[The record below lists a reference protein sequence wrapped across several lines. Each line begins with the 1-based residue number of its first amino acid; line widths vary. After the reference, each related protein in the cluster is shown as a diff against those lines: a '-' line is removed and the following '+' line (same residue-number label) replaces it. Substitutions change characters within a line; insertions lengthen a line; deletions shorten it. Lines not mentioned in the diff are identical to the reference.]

1 MQAARRKLQINKLL
15 AALACALFIL
25 LPAQSA
31 AGQPSLEIT
40 VSSQSKDHISVS
52 WTDLG
57 DVLLYFVEIRGN
69 GHYDFTTVNAGT
81 TAHTF
86 GGLKAD
92 ATYTIKMTAY
102 PESGGALV
110 ADIQAQTVAPSP
122 TAAASNTPTATP
134 TSTHTAT
141 PRTAPSAT
149 ATLPAFSISVS
160 SQSKDHITV
169 AWTDLSA
176 ALDYSLTLQP
186 ESGSK
191 TTATAAAGST
201 SHTFGSLNSNA
212 TYTVSVTARFSDGR
226 TLSAS
231 VTTKTEPEATATPTA
246 TSIPTA
252 TSTSTQSPGT
262 HPTSTSA
269 GKVYKTIN
277 RYDKVRI
284 QWDHIINDVE
294 TDLTPVYRLYRSP
307 VGLKGWEGTIITY
320 RWYEYEYTA
329 AQGMKPDT
337 EYKIWVTVADQ
348 WCRRKTCDGKPL
360 ASLDVFTFRS
370 PPKPTE
376 TPTATLP
383 AFNISVS
390 KQSKDHITVAWTD
403 LSAALDYS
411 LTLQPESGS
420 NTTATVAAGTT
431 SHTFGGL
438 NSNATYTVSI
448 TARFSDGRTLSAS
461 VTTKTEPEATA
472 TPTATATST
481 SAQVSLNGSRC
492 ELDDAINAANSDA
505 ASGSCP
511 AGDGVD
517 TITFHGDVILSGS
530 LSPPSIASDIIIQ
543 GGGHT
548 LSRLSK
554 KGMARFRLLNIH
566 SGTVVI
572 HKLTLTKGYVASYG
586 GAIYNNGTLSID
598 TSTFRNNETSYYGG
612 AIFNGGTLTI
622 SNSTFSGNETS
633 HRGGAIHNQ
642 GDLTISGSSFS
653 ENEASHK
660 GGAIYHGSRNAR
672 DEEGFGQWIGVDRAG
687 SLTVKH
693 SSFTKNSVSQTGSAI
708 LYVGDL
714 SKLSIS
720 GSSFSGNTASH
731 DNGPVWCVAHSMGAQ
746 TNAACDNIE
755 YEKVD
760 ATATPAATFT
770 PTPTPLPAFSISVS
784 KQSKDHITVAWTDLS
799 AALDY
804 TLTLQPESGKKRS
817 KTVAAGRTSHTYGGL
832 NSNATYT
839 ISITARFS
847 DGTTRTASVTTKTEP
862 EATATPSATPCRIQG
877 RIEVLGVSKDHIT
890 VRWPNYQTGK
900 AYGTSYL
907 YNVVLRGGGIVNQRS
922 LSSIYTTRTFAGL
935 QEDTVYDITVTT
947 TEMANGCISTSQTS
961 VRTAATNV
969 WIKVDNVT
977 TDSITLEWSRVNTA
991 WSYRLRVRG
1000 EDYSV
1005 AIAPSKLFYT
1015 FPGLTPDTEYT
1026 VDITVY
1032 LDDGPPKSEHM
1043 DPTQTASVSARTA
1056 ADPNYQ
1062 SPTPVP
1068 TNVITPQVNLST
1080 SDLTHDSIT
1089 VNWDWNGSPEVTSP
1103 PQLQMIDTNQRMVI
1117 HTAHAIDNKGSYAF
1131 TGLDANTKH
1140 SISFVVFPKSG
1151 KDKVLTLGYVEAFTS
1166 AEPTDTPKTPTAT
1179 QSALPKL
1186 PAPQNLRV
1194 LSGNTV
1200 AWDAVAG
1207 ADRYRV
1213 RLDPPV
1219 GERILKRVDPPQTQF
1234 TFEDVQPGTVYTVRV
1249 RAMGDEVVYRLLGDW
1264 SQSLSLTAAATS
1276 TPVPSDTPTAT
1287 PLPPQVSLS
1296 ASAVTHNSITV
1307 SWNWNGS
1314 PEVRVPPQIALDD
1327 NHNHYGADALDNAGS
1342 IVFTDLEPNTLH
1354 TYSFTVFPKNGGAG
1368 LKLSSGQVR
1377 TLSRPTAT
1385 PVPPTA
1391 SPLPPIK
1398 MTWSIVAVNGKAEAI
1413 LRWSAVSGVSSYT
1426 LQYAGSDLSS
1436 GSFSLLASATSQ
1448 RISGLNPGAVY
1459 QVTLT
1464 ANLQDGSTHT
1474 GAAHFTINIPPTDTP
1489 IPTNTPVPT
1498 ATPLPTN
1505 TPVPPSPTA
1514 TPLPSLIQTL
1524 IGYRDEQPSS
1534 SDHYKRWTRALA
1546 ALGHGSHNNP
1556 MTLQEAKNMAD
1567 KYMRSRWQPVVDA
1580 LEQAQSSHQQDQQ
1593 ATAVPPTNT
1602 PVPPTNT
1609 PIPPTNT
1616 PIPPTNTPVPPPT
1629 NTPIPPPTNT
1639 PVPPPTNTPVP
1650 PPTDTPVPQSY
1661 TVPQSLIDTL
1671 IGYTQE
1677 NYGDAHVKRWKRAL
1691 TALGHDSGEGAM
1703 TLQEAKDM
1711 ADTYSRNRWQPVI
1724 DALEKLAGE

>member
-1 MQAARRKLQINKLL
+1 MISILRRYSFLVAERAPRL
-15 AALACALFIL
+15 ALPLNLALILVMVSAML
-25 LPAQSA
+25 LPAQSV

-52 WTDLG
+52 WTDMG
-57 DVLLYFVEIRGN
+57 NVLLYYVEIRGD
-69 GHYDFTTVNAGT
+69 GHYAYTTANAGT
-81 TAHTF
+81 TTHTF
-86 GGLKAD
+86 GGLQAD
-92 ATYTIKMTAY
+92 RTYTIKMTAY
-102 PESGGALV
+102 PESGSALV
-110 ADIQAQTVAPSP
+110 ADIQARTVAPSP
-122 TAAASNTPTATP
+122 TAAPTATP
-134 TSTHTAT
+134 
-141 PRTAPSAT
+141 PP
-149 ATLPAFSISVS
+149 
-160 SQSKDHITV
+160 
-169 AWTDLSA
+169 TD
-176 ALDYSLTLQP
+176 T
-186 ESGSK
+186 
-191 TTATAAAGST
+191 
-201 SHTFGSLNSNA
+201 
-212 TYTVSVTARFSDGR
+212 
-226 TLSAS
+226 
-231 VTTKTEPEATATPTA
+231 ATATPV
-246 TSIPTA
+246 P
-252 TSTSTQSPGT
+252 
-262 HPTSTSA
+262 
-269 GKVYKTIN
+269 
-277 RYDKVRI
+277 
-284 QWDHIINDVE
+284 
-294 TDLTPVYRLYRSP
+294 
-307 VGLKGWEGTIITY
+307 
-320 RWYEYEYTA
+320 
-329 AQGMKPDT
+329 
-337 EYKIWVTVADQ
+337 
-348 WCRRKTCDGKPL
+348 
-360 ASLDVFTFRS
+360 
-370 PPKPTE
+370 
-376 TPTATLP
+376 PTATLP

-403 LSAALDYS
+403 LSAALDYT
-411 LTLQPESGS
+411 LNLQPESTPARS
-420 NTTATVAAGTT
+420 HTVAAGRS
-431 SHTFGGL
+431 SHTYGGL
-438 NSNATYTVSI
+438 NSNATYTISI

-461 VTTKTEPEATA
+461 VTSKTEPEATA
-472 TPTATATST
+472 TPTATATATPTATPTGLPELPAPQNFRVLSGNTVAWDAVAGADRYRIRLDPPVGERILKRVDPPQTQYTFDDLQPGTVYTVRVRAMGDEVVYQLLGAWSAAKQLIPAAPATATLPAFSISVSKQSKDHITVAWTDLSAALDYTLTLQPESGKKRTKTVAAGRT
-481 SAQVSLNGSRC
+481 SHTYGGLLSNATYTVSITARFGDGRTLSASVTTKTEPEASATPVPATATPTPLPLPVSLNGARC
-492 ELDDAINAANSDA
+492 TLADAIKAANSDS

-517 TITFHGDVILSGS
+517 TITFHDDVILSGS

-566 SGTVVI
+566 SGTVAI
-572 HKLTLTKGYVASYG
+572 HKLTFTKGYVASYG
-586 GAIYNNGTLSID
+586 GAIFNNGTLTID
-598 TSTFRNNETSYYGG
+598 TSTFRDNETSHYGG

-693 SSFTKNSVSQTGSAI
+693 SSFTNNSVSNTGGAI

-714 SKLSIS
+714 SQLSVS

-731 DNGPVWCVAHSMGAQ
+731 DNGPVWCVAHSRGAQ
-746 TNAACDNIE
+746 TNAACDSIE
-755 YEKVD
+755 YERVD
-760 ATATPAATFT
+760 ASATPAATFT
-770 PTPTPLPAFSISVS
+770 PTPTPLPAFNISVS
-784 KQSKDHITVAWTDLS
+784 KQSKDHITVNWTDLS

-804 TLTLQPESGKKRS
+804 TLVLQPESGKARS
-817 KTVAAGRTSHTYGGL
+817 KTVAAGRTSHTYGKL

-862 EATATPSATPCRIQG
+862 EATATPTATPCRIQG
-877 RIEVLGVSKDHIT
+877 WIDVLGVSKDHIT
-890 VRWPNYQTGK
+890 VRWPNYTTGK

-947 TEMANGCISTSQTS
+947 TEMDNGCISTSQTS
-961 VRTAATNV
+961 VRTAASNV
-969 WIKVDNVT
+969 WIKVDKVS

-991 WSYRLRVRG
+991 WSYRLKVRG

-1005 AIAPSKLFYT
+1005 AIAPDKLFYT

-1032 LDDGPPKSEHM
+1032 LDDGPPKSRQT

-1068 TNVITPQVNLST
+1068 TNAIQPQVSLST
-1080 SDLTHDSIT
+1080 SDVTHDSIT
-1089 VNWDWNGSPEVTSP
+1089 VNWEWNGSPEVTSP
-1103 PQLQMIDTNQRMVI
+1103 PQLQIIDTNKRMVV
-1117 HTAHAIDNKGSYAF
+1117 HTARAFDNTGSYVF

-1151 KDKVLTLGYVEAFTS
+1151 KDKVLTLGSVEALTS
-1166 AEPTDTPKTPTAT
+1166 AEPTDTPKTLTATPTATPTAT
-1179 QSALPKL
+1179 QTALPKL
-1186 PAPQNLRV
+1186 SPPQNLRV

-1200 AWDAVAG
+1200 AWDAVAD

-1219 GERILKRVDPPQTQF
+1219 GERILKRVDSPQTQY
-1234 TFEDVQPGTVYTVRV
+1234 TFENLQPGTVYTVRV
-1249 RAMGDEVVYRLLGDW
+1249 RAMSDEGSFIWFGDW

-1327 NHNHYGADALDNAGS
+1327 NQNNNHYGADARANKGS

-1354 TYSFTVFPKNGGAG
+1354 TFSFTVFPKSGGAG
-1368 LKLSSGQVR
+1368 VTLSSGQVR

-1391 SPLPPIK
+1391 TPLPPIK
-1398 MTWSIVAVNGKAEAI
+1398 MTWAMISFFDSEAEAI
-1413 LRWSAVSGVSSYT
+1413 LNWSAVSGVSSYT

-1448 RISGLNPGAVY
+1448 RISGLSLGVVY
-1459 QVTLT
+1459 QATLT
-1464 ANLQDGSTHT
+1464 AHLNDGGTHI
-1474 GAAHFTINIPPTDTP
+1474 GAAHFSLTVPATDTP
-1489 IPTNTPVPT
+1489 IPTNTPIPT

-1505 TPVPPSPTA
+1505 TPIPTNTPVPQPTA
-1514 TPLPSLIQTL
+1514 TQQPSGPYATLISTL
-1524 IGYRDEQPSS
+1524 IGYTQENYGDAHVE
-1534 SDHYKRWTRALA
+1534 RWTRALA
-1546 ALGHGSHNNP
+1546 ALGWGSHTNP
-1556 MTLQEAKNMAD
+1556 MTLAEAKDMAD
-1567 KYMRSRWQPVVDA
+1567 TYSRNRWQPVVDA
-1580 LEQAQSSHQQDQQ
+1580 LTLLQGSQKSQQQ
-1593 ATAVPPTNT
+1593 ATSVPPTNT
-1602 PVPPTNT
+1602 PVPPTAT
-1609 PIPPTNT
+1609 PVPPTNT
-1616 PIPPTNTPVPPPT
+1616 PLPTATPVPTNTPVPTTSTPVPTDTPVPPPT
-1629 NTPIPPPTNT
+1629 NTAVPTAY
-1639 PVPPPTNTPVP
+1639 
-1650 PPTDTPVPQSY
+1650 Q
-1661 TVPQSLIDTL
+1661 VPQSLIDTL

-1691 TALGHDSGEGAM
+1691 AALGHDSGETAM
-1703 TLQEAKDM
+1703 TLDEAKDM
-1711 ADTYSRNRWQPVI
+1711 ADSYSRNRWQPVI
-1724 DALEKLAGE
+1724 DALEKLGN

>member
-1 MQAARRKLQINKLL
+1 M
-15 AALACALFIL
+15 
-25 LPAQSA
+25 
-31 AGQPSLEIT
+31 
-40 VSSQSKDHISVS
+40 
-52 WTDLG
+52 
-57 DVLLYFVEIRGN
+57 LLYFVEIRGA
-69 GHYDFTTVNAGT
+69 GHYDFTTANAGT

-141 PRTAPSAT
+141 PTTAPSAT
-149 ATLPAFSISVS
+149 ATLPAFNISVA

-186 ESGSK
+186 ESTQAITK
-191 TTATAAAGST
+191 TVAAGTS
-201 SHTFGSLNSNA
+201 SHTFGS
-212 TYTVSVTARFSDGR
+212 
-226 TLSAS
+226 
-231 VTTKTEPEATATPTA
+231 
-246 TSIPTA
+246 
-252 TSTSTQSPGT
+252 
-262 HPTSTSA
+262 
-269 GKVYKTIN
+269 
-277 RYDKVRI
+277 
-284 QWDHIINDVE
+284 
-294 TDLTPVYRLYRSP
+294 
-307 VGLKGWEGTIITY
+307 
-320 RWYEYEYTA
+320 
-329 AQGMKPDT
+329 
-337 EYKIWVTVADQ
+337 
-348 WCRRKTCDGKPL
+348 
-360 ASLDVFTFRS
+360 
-370 PPKPTE
+370 
-376 TPTATLP
+376 
-383 AFNISVS
+383 
-390 KQSKDHITVAWTD
+390 
-403 LSAALDYS
+403 
-411 LTLQPESGS
+411 
-420 NTTATVAAGTT
+420 
-431 SHTFGGL
+431 L

-472 TPTATATST
+472 TPTATNTPFSAATPTPTGLSELPAPQNFRVLSGNTVAWDAVAGADRYRVRLDPPVGERILKRVDPPQTQYTFEDLQPGTVYTVRVRAMGDEVVYQLLGAWSVARQLIPTATPTATLPAFNISVSKQSKDHITVGWTDLSAALDYSLTLQPESGSNTTATVAAGTSSHTFGGLNSNATYTVSVTARFSDGRTLTASVTTKTEPEATATPTATAIATS
-481 SAQVSLNGSRC
+481 APLPVSLNGTRC
-492 ELDDAINAANSDA
+492 TLADAIKAANSDA

-554 KGMARFRLLNIH
+554 KGMARFRLLSINNRLA
-566 SGTVVI
+566 TVVI
-572 HKLTLTKGYVASYG
+572 NNLTFTKGYVDRYG
-586 GAIYNNGTLSID
+586 GAIFNAGTLTIKN
-598 TSTFRNNETSYYGG
+598 STFRNNETSFYGG
-612 AIFNGGTLTI
+612 AIYNTGTLTI
-622 SNSTFSGNETS
+622 SNSTFSGNETG
-633 HRGGAIHNQ
+633 HRGGAIYSR
-642 GDLTISGSSFS
+642 GDLTINGSSFS
-653 ENEASHK
+653 DNEASQK
-660 GGAIYHGSRNAR
+660 GGAIYHGTRNAR
-672 DEEGFGQWIGVDRAG
+672 DPDGNGNWLGVNRDG
-687 SLTVKH
+687 SLTVTN
-693 SSFTKNSVSQTGSAI
+693 SSFTNNSVGHIGGAI

-714 SKLSIS
+714 GKLSIS
-720 GSSFSGNTASH
+720 GSSFSGNTASSR
-731 DNGPVWCVAHSMGAQ
+731 NGPVWCVAHSKGSQ
-746 TNAACDNIE
+746 TNAACDSIE
-755 YEKVD
+755 YEKID
-760 ATATPAATFT
+760 ATATPAVAPTAT
-770 PTPTPLPAFSISVS
+770 LPAFNISVS
-784 KQSKDHITVAWTDLS
+784 KQSKDHITVGWTDLS
-799 AALDY
+799 TALDY
-804 TLTLQPESGKKRS
+804 TLVLKPESGKARS
-817 KTVAAGRTSHTYGGL
+817 KTVAAGRTSHTYGKL

-839 ISITARFS
+839 VSITARFS

-862 EATATPSATPCRIQG
+862 EATATPTATPCRIQG
-877 RIEVLGVSKDHIT
+877 WIDVLGVSKDHIT
-890 VRWPNYQTGK
+890 VRWPNYTTGK

-947 TEMANGCISTSQTS
+947 TEMDNGCISTSQTS
-961 VRTAATNV
+961 VRTAASNV

-991 WSYRLRVRG
+991 WSYRLKVRG

-1032 LDDGPPKSEHM
+1032 LDDGPPKSEQM

-1068 TNVITPQVNLST
+1068 TMVIQPQVSLST
-1080 SDLTHDSIT
+1080 SDVTHDSIT

-1179 QSALPKL
+1179 QTALPKL
-1186 PAPQNLRV
+1186 HPPQNLRV

-1200 AWDAVAG
+1200 AWDAVAD

-1219 GERILKRVDPPQTQF
+1219 GERILKRVDSPQTQY
-1234 TFEDVQPGTVYTVRV
+1234 TFENLQPGTVYTVRV
-1249 RAMGDEVVYRLLGDW
+1249 RSMSDEGSFIWFGDW

-1287 PLPPQVSLS
+1287 PIPPQVSLS

-1327 NHNHYGADALDNAGS
+1327 NYNYNHYGADARANEGS

-1354 TYSFTVFPKNGGAG
+1354 TFSFTVFPKSGGAG
-1368 LKLSSGQVR
+1368 VTLSSGQVR

-1391 SPLPPIK
+1391 TPLPPIK
-1398 MTWSIVAVNGKAEAI
+1398 MTWAMISFFDSEAEAI
-1413 LRWSAVSGVSSYT
+1413 LNWSAVSGVSSYT

-1448 RISGLNPGAVY
+1448 RISGLSLGVVY
-1459 QVTLT
+1459 QATLT
-1464 ANLQDGSTHT
+1464 AHLNDGGTHT
-1474 GAAHFTINIPPTDTP
+1474 GAAHFSLTIPATD
-1489 IPTNTPVPT
+1489 TPVPT

-1505 TPVPPSPTA
+1505 TPIPPTDTPIPPTN
-1514 TPLPSLIQTL
+1514 TPLAQATKTPAPSGPHASLISTL
-1524 IGYRDEQPSS
+1524 IGYTQENYGDAHVE
-1534 SDHYKRWTRALA
+1534 RWKRALA
-1546 ALGHGSHNNP
+1546 ALGWGSHVNP
-1556 MTLQEAKNMAD
+1556 MTLQEAQNMAD
-1567 KYMRSRWQPVVDA
+1567 TYSRNRWQPVVDA
-1580 LEQAQSSHQQDQQ
+1580 LTQMQSSQQSQQQQ
-1593 ATAVPPTNT
+1593 AADTPVPPTATPVPPTATPVPPTNTPLPTNT

-1609 PIPPTNT
+1609 PL
-1616 PIPPTNTPVPPPT
+1616 PTNTPVPPT

-1639 PVPPPTNTPVP
+1639 PVPPPTYTPVP
-1650 PPTDTPVPQSY
+1650 PPTNTPVPEAY

-1691 TALGHDSGEGAM
+1691 AALGHDSGESAM
-1703 TLQEAKDM
+1703 TLDEAKDM
-1711 ADTYSRNRWQPVI
+1711 ADKFTRSRWQPVV
-1724 DALEKLAGE
+1724 DALEKLAGN

>member
-15 AALACALFIL
+15 AALACALIIL
-25 LPAQSA
+25 LPAQSV

-40 VSSQSKDHISVS
+40 VISQSKDHISVS

-57 DVLLYFVEIRGN
+57 DVLLYFVEIRGG
-69 GHYDFTTVNAGT
+69 GHYDFTTLNAGT
-81 TAHTF
+81 TTHTF

-141 PRTAPSAT
+141 PRTAPAAT
-149 ATLPAFSISVS
+149 ATLPAFSISVA

-169 AWTDLSA
+169 GWTDLSA
-176 ALDYSLTLQP
+176 ALDYALTLQP

-212 TYTVSVTARFSDGR
+212 TYTVSITARFSDGR

-231 VTTKTEPEATATPTA
+231 VTTKTEPEATATPAA
-246 TSIPTA
+246 TNTPFSAATPT
-252 TSTSTQSPGT
+252 
-262 HPTSTSA
+262 PTGLSELPAPQNFRVLSGNTVAWDAVA
-269 GKVYKTIN
+269 GAD
-277 RYDKVRI
+277 RYRI
-284 QWDHIINDVE
+284 
-294 TDLTPVYRLYRSP
+294 RLDPP
-307 VGLKGWEGTIITY
+307 VGERILKRVDAPQTQYTFDNLQAGLVYTVRVRAMSDEGSYILMGYLSEARQLIP
-320 RWYEYEYTA
+320 A
-329 AQGMKPDT
+329 AP
-337 EYKIWVTVADQ
+337 A
-348 WCRRKTCDGKPL
+348 
-360 ASLDVFTFRS
+360 
-370 PPKPTE
+370 
-376 TPTATLP
+376 TATLP

-390 KQSKDHITVAWTD
+390 KQSKDHITVGWTD

-411 LTLQPESGS
+411 LTLQPES
-420 NTTATVAAGTT
+420 TQAITKTVAAGTS

-492 ELDDAINAANSDA
+492 TLADAINAANSDA

-517 TITFHGDVILSGS
+517 TITFHDDVILSGS
-530 LSPPSIASDIIIQ
+530 LSPPSITSDIIIQ

-572 HKLTLTKGYVASYG
+572 HKLTLTKGYVARYG
-586 GAIYNNGTLSID
+586 GAIFNNGTLTID

-622 SNSTFSGNETS
+622 SNSTFSGNETA
-633 HRGGAIHNQ
+633 HYGGAIHNQ
-642 GDLTISGSSFS
+642 GDLIISGSTFS
-653 ENEASHK
+653 DNEASFK
-660 GGAIYHGSRNAR
+660 GGAIYHGDRRAH
-672 DEEGFGQWIGVDRAG
+672 DPEGNGEWVHVDRAG
-687 SLTVKH
+687 SLKVKY
-693 SSFTKNSVSQTGSAI
+693 SSFTNNSVGHTGGAI

-714 SKLSIS
+714 GKLSD
-720 GSSFSGNTASH
+720 GGNSFSGNTASH
-731 DNGPVWCVAHSMGAQ
+731 DNGPVWCVAHSMGSQ
-746 TNAACDNIE
+746 TNSACDNIE

-770 PTPTPLPAFSISVS
+770 PTPAPLPAFSISVS

-817 KTVAAGRTSHTYGGL
+817 KTVAAGRTSHTYGKL

-847 DGTTRTASVTTKTEP
+847 DGRTLSASVTTKTEP
-862 EATATPSATPCRIQG
+862 VASATPTATPCRIQG
-877 RIEVLGVSKDHIT
+877 WIDVLGVSKDHIT
-890 VRWPNYQTGK
+890 VRWPNYKTGK

-907 YNVVLRGGGIVNQRS
+907 YNVVLRGGGVVNQRS
-922 LSSIYTTRTFAGL
+922 LSSIDTTATFASL
-935 QEDTVYDITVTT
+935 LEDTVYDITVTT

-969 WIKVDNVT
+969 WIKVDKVS

-991 WSYRLRVRG
+991 WSYRLKVRG

-1005 AIAPSKLFYT
+1005 AIAPDKLFYT

-1026 VDITVY
+1026 IDITVY
-1032 LDDGPPKSEHM
+1032 LDDGPPKSRNL
-1043 DPTQTASVSARTA
+1043 DPTQTASVSARTM

-1068 TNVITPQVNLST
+1068 T
-1080 SDLTHDSIT
+1080 
-1089 VNWDWNGSPEVTSP
+1089 
-1103 PQLQMIDTNQRMVI
+1103 
-1117 HTAHAIDNKGSYAF
+1117 A
-1131 TGLDANTKH
+1131 
-1140 SISFVVFPKSG
+1140 
-1151 KDKVLTLGYVEAFTS
+1151 
-1166 AEPTDTPKTPTAT
+1166 TPTAT
-1179 QSALPKL
+1179 QTALPKL
-1186 PAPQNLRV
+1186 PPPQNLRV

-1200 AWDAVAG
+1200 AWDAVAD

-1219 GERILKRVDPPQTQF
+1219 GERILKRVDSPQTQY
-1234 TFEDVQPGTVYTVRV
+1234 TFENLQPGTVYTVRV
-1249 RAMGDEVVYRLLGDW
+1249 RSMSDEGSFIWFGDW
-1264 SQSLSLTAAATS
+1264 SQSLSLTAAATA
-1276 TPVPSDTPTAT
+1276 TPTPSAT
-1287 PLPPQVSLS
+1287 PIPPQVSLS

-1307 SWNWNGS
+1307 NWDWNGS

-1327 NHNHYGADALDNAGS
+1327 NHNHYGVDARANKGS

-1385 PVPPTA
+1385 PIPPTA
-1391 SPLPPIK
+1391 TPIPPTATSLPPIK

-1413 LRWSAVSGVSSYT
+1413 LNWSAVSGVSSYT

-1534 SDHYKRWTRALA
+1534 SDHYKRWARALA

-1580 LEQAQSSHQQDQQ
+1580 LTQLQ
-1593 ATAVPPTNT
+1593 P
-1602 PVPPTNT
+1602 
-1609 PIPPTNT
+1609 
-1616 PIPPTNTPVPPPT
+1616 PPTNTPVPPPT

-1639 PVPPPTNTPVP
+1639 PIPPPTNTPIPPPTNTPIPPPTNTPIPPPTNTPIPPPTNTPIQPPTDTPIP

-1661 TVPQSLIDTL
+1661 QVPDSLINKIKDWRKEQASDSDHA
-1671 IGYTQE
+1671 I
-1677 NYGDAHVKRWKRAL
+1677 RWTRVLAAFGK
-1691 TALGHDSGEGAM
+1691 DSHSNPM
-1703 TLQEAKDM
+1703 TSSEAKIYRDE
-1711 ADTYSRNRWQPVI
+1711 RGWHRWIEVVT
-1724 DALEKLAGE
+1724 ALEKLEGE

>member
-1 MQAARRKLQINKLL
+1 MQAARRKPQISKLV
-15 AALACALFIL
+15 AAVACALFIL
-25 LPAQSA
+25 LPAQSV

-69 GHYDFTTVNAGT
+69 GHYDFTTLNAGT
-81 TAHTF
+81 TTHTF

-122 TAAASNTPTATP
+122 TAAATDTATATP

-141 PRTAPSAT
+141 PTTAPAAT
-149 ATLPAFSISVS
+149 ATLPAFSISVA

-191 TTATAAAGST
+191 ITATAAAGST

-212 TYTVSVTARFSDGR
+212 TYTVSVTARFGDGR

-246 TSIPTA
+246 TNTPFSAATPT
-252 TSTSTQSPGT
+252 
-262 HPTSTSA
+262 PTGLSELPAPQNFRVLSGNTVAWDAVA
-269 GKVYKTIN
+269 GAD
-277 RYDKVRI
+277 RYRI
-284 QWDHIINDVE
+284 
-294 TDLTPVYRLYRSP
+294 RLDPP
-307 VGLKGWEGTIITY
+307 VGERILKRVDAPQTQYTFDNLQAGLVYTVRVRAMSDEGSYILMGYLSEARQLIP
-320 RWYEYEYTA
+320 A
-329 AQGMKPDT
+329 AP
-337 EYKIWVTVADQ
+337 A
-348 WCRRKTCDGKPL
+348 
-360 ASLDVFTFRS
+360 
-370 PPKPTE
+370 
-376 TPTATLP
+376 TATLP

-390 KQSKDHITVAWTD
+390 KQSKDHITVGWTD

-411 LTLQPESGS
+411 LTLQPES
-420 NTTATVAAGTT
+420 TQAITKTVAAGTS

-572 HKLTLTKGYVASYG
+572 HKLTFTKGYVASYG
-586 GAIYNNGTLSID
+586 GAIFNNGTLTID
-598 TSTFRNNETSYYGG
+598 TSTFRDNESSYYGG
-612 AIFNGGTLTI
+612 AIYNGGTLTI

-693 SSFTKNSVSQTGSAI
+693 SSFTKNSVSNTGSAI

-714 SKLSIS
+714 AKLSIS

-731 DNGPVWCVAHSMGAQ
+731 DNGPVWCVAHSRGAQ
-746 TNAACDNIE
+746 TNAACDSIE

-760 ATATPAATFT
+760 VSATPAPPTATPVPATAT
-770 PTPTPLPAFSISVS
+770 LPAFNISVS

-817 KTVAAGRTSHTYGGL
+817 KTVAAGRTSHTYGKL

-839 ISITARFS
+839 VSITARFS
-847 DGTTRTASVTTKTEP
+847 DGRTLTASVTTKTEP
-862 EATATPSATPCRIQG
+862 EATATPSATHAATPTATIA
-877 RIEVLGVSKDHIT
+877 VTPS
-890 VRWPNYQTGK
+890 
-900 AYGTSYL
+900 
-907 YNVVLRGGGIVNQRS
+907 
-922 LSSIYTTRTFAGL
+922 
-935 QEDTVYDITVTT
+935 ITVT
-947 TEMANGCISTSQTS
+947 
-961 VRTAATNV
+961 
-969 WIKVDNVT
+969 
-977 TDSITLEWSRVNTA
+977 
-991 WSYRLRVRG
+991 
-1000 EDYSV
+1000 
-1005 AIAPSKLFYT
+1005 
-1015 FPGLTPDTEYT
+1015 
-1026 VDITVY
+1026 
-1032 LDDGPPKSEHM
+1032 
-1043 DPTQTASVSARTA
+1043 VSA
-1056 ADPNYQ
+1056 
-1062 SPTPVP
+1062 
-1068 TNVITPQVNLST
+1068 ITQNSVTISWN
-1080 SDLTHDSIT
+1080 
-1089 VNWDWNGSPEVTSP
+1089 WNGSPEVRRPPILSLLDFNAKYMVYSKEVSDNSGNDTITNLSP
-1103 PQLQMIDTNQRMVI
+1103 GTRHVY
-1117 HTAHAIDNKGSYAF
+1117 SF
-1131 TGLDANTKH
+1131 T
-1140 SISFVVFPKSG
+1140 VFPKEGEARVLVLDSG
-1151 KDKVLTLGYVEAFTS
+1151 YFNTL
-1166 AEPTDTPKTPTAT
+1166 AEPTDTPIATAT
-1179 QSALPKL
+1179 QTALPKL
-1186 PAPQNLRV
+1186 PPPQNLRV

-1200 AWDAVAG
+1200 AWDAVAD

-1219 GERILKRVDPPQTQF
+1219 GERILKRVDSPQTQY
-1234 TFEDVQPGTVYTVRV
+1234 TFENLQPGTVYTVRV
-1249 RAMGDEVVYRLLGDW
+1249 RSMSDEGSFIWFGDW
-1264 SQSLSLTAAATS
+1264 SQSLSLTAAATA
-1276 TPVPSDTPTAT
+1276 TPTPSAT
-1287 PLPPQVSLS
+1287 PIPPQVSLS

-1307 SWNWNGS
+1307 NWDWNGS

-1327 NHNHYGADALDNAGS
+1327 NHNHYGVDARANKGS

-1385 PVPPTA
+1385 PIPPTA
-1391 SPLPPIK
+1391 TPIPPTATSLPPIK

-1413 LRWSAVSGVSSYT
+1413 LNWSAVSGVSSYT

-1534 SDHYKRWTRALA
+1534 SDHYKRWARALA

-1580 LEQAQSSHQQDQQ
+1580 LTQLQ
-1593 ATAVPPTNT
+1593 P
-1602 PVPPTNT
+1602 
-1609 PIPPTNT
+1609 
-1616 PIPPTNTPVPPPT
+1616 PPTNTPVPPPT

-1639 PVPPPTNTPVP
+1639 PIPPPTNTPIPPPTNTPIPPPTNTPIPPPTNTPIPPPTNTPIQPPTDTPIP

-1661 TVPQSLIDTL
+1661 QVPDSLINKIKDWRKEQASDSDHA
-1671 IGYTQE
+1671 I
-1677 NYGDAHVKRWKRAL
+1677 RWTRVLAAFGK
-1691 TALGHDSGEGAM
+1691 DSHSNPM
-1703 TLQEAKDM
+1703 TSSEAKIYRDE
-1711 ADTYSRNRWQPVI
+1711 RGWHRWIEVVT
-1724 DALEKLAGE
+1724 ALEKLEGE